1 MDYRTCEKCL
11 LSYLDGCFYVL
22 LKLIHVHESLS
33 LKYDSNILRVSKL
46 IGFVCC
52 FTGERRGKPA
62 LFLAVYFLG
71 EKKNHWIHELFKL
84 KTIFNMQLYAFDE
97 YFSFTEKELKLM
109 EGKDQITSN

>member
-71 EKKNHWIHELFKL
+71 EKKKSL
-84 KTIFNMQLYAFDE
+84 DP
-97 YFSFTEKELKLM
+97 
-109 EGKDQITSN
+109 